1 VERPGPEAGPD
12 RRPDPRPG
20 SDTGPRIDAVDP
32 LAPPDPLAPLLAG
45 GRVAV
50 IDGGLATEIEAA
62 GLRLDD
68 HLWSARLLADD
79 PEAIVAAHLA
89 YFRAG
94 ARVAITASYQAT
106 YEGFAARGV
115 GRDQATVLLGRS
127 VELAASARKRFRA
140 ERVPADLGPLL
151 VAASIGPYGAFLADG
166 SEYRGRY
173 GLDRAA
179 LRDFHR
185 DRLRALWA
193 AGPDLL
199 ACETIPDFVEARALA
214 DLVEEAGAAAWLSL
228 SCADG
233 GHLRDG
239 TPVEDAAGIAD
250 ATPGLV
256 AVGVN
261 CTAPQHVEELV
272 RRIAGVTAK
281 PIVVYPNSGEGWD
294 AASGTWLP
302 ASGPDVDVAGA
313 RAWVAAGARLVGG
326 CCRVGPGR
334 IAELAGALSA

>member
-1 VERPGPEAGPD
+1 VDDRGRAAG
-12 RRPDPRPG
+12 
-20 SDTGPRIDAVDP
+20 
-32 LAPPDPLAPLLAG
+32 PLAPLLAG
-45 GRVAV
+45 RRVVV
-50 IDGGLATEIEAA
+50 IDGGLATELEAA
-62 GLRLDD
+62 GHHLVD
-68 HLWSARLLADD
+68 HLWSARLLADE
-79 PEAIVAAHLA
+79 PEAIVEAHLA

-106 YEGFAARGV
+106 FEGFATRGLR
-115 GRDQATVLLGRS
+115 RDEAATLLRRS
-127 VELAASARKRFRA
+127 VELAAEARARYRA
-140 ERVPADLGPLL
+140 ERVPVDAGPLL

-185 DRLRALWA
+185 DRLRVLWE

-199 ACETIPDFVEARALA
+199 ACETIPD
-214 DLVEEAGAAAWLSL
+214 LVEAGALCDLLDETGASAWLSL
-228 SCADG
+228 SCQDG

-239 TPVEDAAGIAD
+239 TRVEDAAAMAD
-250 ATPGLV
+250 TTPGFV

-261 CTAPQHVEELV
+261 CTAPRHVEELV

-294 AASGTWLP
+294 AAAGRWLP
-302 ASGPDVDVAGA
+302 ATGPDVDVAAA
-313 RAWVAAGARLVGG
+313 RTWVAAGARLVGG
-326 CCRVGPGR
+326 CCRVGPIR
-334 IAELAGALSA
+334 IKELAAGLR